1 MLDYQ
6 HIKKLAADA
15 GFDLCGLTPCGHM
28 AQNEAWLRAWLG
40 KGYQSSLTYMERNVE
55 KRADPR
61 KLVEGARTAVVCAV
75 SYKSRIGEGYP
86 PGHRTKIASYACTA
100 DYHTT
105 IKGMLNG
112 MLEHLK
118 AAVPGLGGRAFVDTA
133 PLLEKQLAVEA
144 GLGWIGRQSLLVTPR
159 HGTYV
164 LLGELLLTDE
174 ADTYDAPF
182 EGSRCG
188 RCRNCI
194 ESCPTGAIVAPKVI
208 DTGRCISCHT
218 IEREP
223 SGEDRPRRLDFR
235 LRPLP
240 ELLSPQPEG
249 ADARQSGVRSRLRP
263 ADDGCRCVDGDGRNG
278 VRSPHGRNAPDPQR
292 SGAHPRQYQNRISA
306 FAPTPKDVAPTVRK
320 GTPTVR

>member
-15 GFDLCGLTPCGHM
+15 GFDLCGLAPCGHM

-75 SYKSRIGEGYP
+75 SYKNRIGEGYP
-86 PGHRTKIASYACTA
+86 PGLDRPPVAARHAPPRHLCPAGRAAPDRRSRRLRRPVRGFPLRPLPQLHRELSHGRHRRPEGDRHGPLHLVPHHRT
-100 DYHTT
+100 
-105 IKGMLNG
+105 G
-112 MLEHLK
+112 
-118 AAVPGLGGRAFVDTA
+118 AVR
-133 PLLEKQLAVEA
+133 
-144 GLGWIGRQSLLVTPR
+144 
-159 HGTYV
+159 
-164 LLGELLLTDE
+164 
-174 ADTYDAPF
+174 
-182 EGSRCG
+182 
-188 RCRNCI
+188 RN
-194 ESCPTGAIVAPKVI
+194 
-208 DTGRCISCHT
+208 
-218 IEREP
+218 
-223 SGEDRPRRLDFR
+223 RPRRLDFR

-263 ADDGCRCVDGDGRNG
+263 ADDGCRSMDGVGRNG

-306 FAPTPKDVAPTVRK
+306 FAPTA
-320 GTPTVR
+320 

>member
-1 MLDYQ
+1 MLDHQY
-6 HIKKLAADA
+6 IKKLAADA
-15 GFDLCGLTPCGHM
+15 GFDLCGLAPCRHLVE
-28 AQNEAWLRAWLG
+28 NESMLRAWLG
-40 KGYQSSLTYMERNVE
+40 KGYQSSLAYMERNVE

-75 SYKSRIGEGYP
+75 SYKNRAGEGYP
-86 PGHRTKIASYACTA
+86 PGHRTKVASYACAA

-105 IKGMLNG
+105 IKGMLG
-112 MLEHLK
+112 RMLDALC
-118 AAVPGLGGRAFVDTA
+118 ASRPDLSGRAFVDTA

-174 ADTYDAPF
+174 ADTLRPLPQLHRELSHGRHHRP
-182 EGSRCG
+182 EGDRHG
-188 RCRNCI
+188 PVHLVPHHR
-194 ESCPTGAIVAPKVI
+194 TGAV
-208 DTGRCISCHT
+208 R
-218 IEREP
+218 R
-223 SGEDRPRRLDFR
+223 DRPRRLDFR

-263 ADDGCRCVDGDGRNG
+263 ADDGCRCMDGDGRNG

-306 FAPTPKDVAPTVRK
+306 FAPTA
-320 GTPTVR
+320 

>member
-1 MLDYQ
+1 
-6 HIKKLAADA
+6 
-15 GFDLCGLTPCGHM
+15 
-28 AQNEAWLRAWLG
+28 
-40 KGYQSSLTYMERNVE
+40 
-55 KRADPR
+55 
-61 KLVEGARTAVVCAV
+61 
-75 SYKSRIGEGYP
+75 
-86 PGHRTKIASYACTA
+86 
-100 DYHTT
+100 
-105 IKGMLNG
+105 

-144 GLGWIGRQSLLVTPR
+144 GTGLDRPPVAARHAPPR
-159 HGTYV
+159 HLCPAGRAAPDRRSRHLRRPV
-164 LLGELLLTDE
+164 RGFPLRPLPQLHRELSHGRHRR
-174 ADTYDAPF
+174 P
-182 EGSRCG
+182 EGDRHG
-188 RCRNCI
+188 PVHLVPHHR
-194 ESCPTGAIVAPKVI
+194 TGAV
-208 DTGRCISCHT
+208 R
-218 IEREP
+218 R
-223 SGEDRPRRLDFR
+223 DRPRRLDFR

>member
-1 MLDYQ
+1 MSRNAP
-6 HIKKLAADA
+6 I
-15 GFDLCGLTPCGHM
+15 
-28 AQNEAWLRAWLG
+28 RANSS
-40 KGYQSSLTYMERNVE
+40 KGRVRRWS
-55 KRADPR
+55 
-61 KLVEGARTAVVCAV
+61 GAV
-75 SYKSRIGEGYP
+75 SYKNRIGEGYP

-118 AAVPGLGGRAFVDTA
+118 AADPGLGGRAFVDTA

-174 ADTYDAPF
+174 ADAYDAPF

-194 ESCPTGAIVAPKVI
+194 ESCPTAP
-208 DTGRCISCHT
+208 S
-218 IEREP
+218 
-223 SGEDRPRRLDFR
+223 SSRR
-235 LRPLP
+235 
-240 ELLSPQPEG
+240 
-249 ADARQSGVRSRLRP
+249 
-263 ADDGCRCVDGDGRNG
+263 
-278 VRSPHGRNAPDPQR
+278 
-292 SGAHPRQYQNRISA
+292 
-306 FAPTPKDVAPTVRK
+306 
-320 GTPTVR
+320 

>member
-15 GFDLCGLTPCGHM
+15 GFDLCGLAPCGHM

-75 SYKSRIGEGYP
+75 SYKNRIGEGYP

-118 AAVPGLGGRAFVDTA
+118 AADPGLGGRAFVDTA

-164 LLGELLLTDE
+164 LLGELLLTVRRVPLRPLPQLHRE
-174 ADTYDAPF
+174 LSHGRHRRP
-182 EGSRCG
+182 EGDRHGSLHLVPHHR
-188 RCRNCI
+188 
-194 ESCPTGAIVAPKVI
+194 TGAV
-208 DTGRCISCHT
+208 R
-218 IEREP
+218 RN
-223 SGEDRPRRLDFR
+223 RPRRLDFR

-263 ADDGCRCVDGDGRNG
+263 ADDGCRSVDGVGRN
-278 VRSPHGRNAPDPQR
+278 
-292 SGAHPRQYQNRISA
+292 
-306 FAPTPKDVAPTVRK
+306 
-320 GTPTVR
+320 